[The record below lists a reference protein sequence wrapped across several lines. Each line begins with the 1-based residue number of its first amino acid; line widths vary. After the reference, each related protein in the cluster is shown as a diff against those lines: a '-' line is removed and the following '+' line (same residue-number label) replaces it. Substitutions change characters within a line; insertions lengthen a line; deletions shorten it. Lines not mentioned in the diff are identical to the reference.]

1 MKRKI
6 FLASVLLSLMLTSA
20 CTSNEK
26 KEESTTQTQ
35 EVQTDKKQTKELS
48 EKQKLN
54 LSKRLPQ
61 YIMKNNIAKVKDAID
76 KGADVDYIGDEN
88 RTALMEAV
96 EQDNIEIV
104 NMLLAKKPNLYV
116 ETEEKPV
123 AKYQTVIMMAKSGVV
138 AKALIGAGY
147 DVNKGNVR
155 NINIL
160 LNALRAQPLDVV
172 VEIIKGGANIS
183 VTDKDGNTA
192 LMYAVFNGRYDAALE
207 LVNAGANLNYKNG
220 DEIAGGECLVSAVD
234 ANKIDL
240 VKALISKGVDVNYV
254 SYGDTAL
261 SIAQDKGLTEIIKV
275 LKDAGAKK

>member
-20 CTSNEK
+20 CTKTEE
-26 KEESTTQTQ
+26 KEETTTQTQ
-35 EVQTDKKQTKELS
+35 VVQTEKKETGELS

-61 YIMKNNIAKVKDAID
+61 FIMKNNVAKVKDAIE
-76 KGADVDYIGDEN
+76 KGADVNFIGEDN
-88 RTALMEAV
+88 KTALMEAV
-96 EQDNIEIV
+96 NQDNLEIV
-104 NMLLAKKPNLYV
+104 NMILAKKPNLYV

-123 AKYQTVIMMAKSGVV
+123 AKYQTVIMMAKSGAV

-147 DVNKGNVR
+147 DVNKENSRNV
-155 NINIL
+155 NIL
-160 LNALRAQPLDVV
+160 LNALRAQELDVV
-172 VEIIKGGANIS
+172 KEIIKGGANIS

-220 DEIAGGECLVSAVD
+220 DELAGGECLVSAVD

-240 VKALISKGVDVNYV
+240 VKALIAKGVDVNYV

-261 SIAQDKGLTEIIKV
+261 SIANDKGLTEIIKV